1 MLFERWLYAW
11 RARLRAFL
19 DRDRVD
25 RDLDDE
31 LQHHVALEI
40 EARCARGI
48 PPAEARRQALAALG
62 GLAST
67 TEHVRASRFGASLEE
82 GVRDVRHGLRLLHRN
97 PGFTAAA
104 VLTLTLAI
112 GATTTIFS
120 IVDAVLLQP
129 PPFPDPDRLVTLWQ
143 TDPENDNRPVQG
155 APANFMDWREQA
167 RSLAHVA
174 AIEPWSFD
182 FTGAGEPEVL
192 YGSLVTEGFFEAL
205 GSSAAYGRTF
215 LPDEFRAGSQVVVLT
230 DGLWQRR
237 FGGDP
242 GILGQSLLLDGELH
256 TVVGVLAPDF
266 ELGLERTD
274 GDFYAPKA
282 IAEWEASERGGGW
295 WHVIGRVRPEVT
307 LAEAEA
313 EMDTVATRLAVDYPR
328 TNTGVG
334 ARVIPL
340 QARQVDGVRTNL
352 LLLWGAV
359 VFVLLI
365 ACVNVANLMLA
376 KSTQR
381 EQEFAIRAAV
391 GGGPGRLLR
400 QLLTESVMISALGGI
415 GGLVLTAGAI
425 YVIPVLIPDD
435 VPRLAQIAVNGRL
448 LGFSVGLV
456 VFTALLIGFA
466 PARKMLRQ
474 NINEPITRGRR
485 VGATAAQRRLRRV
498 LVAAE
503 VALAVV
509 LLVGAGLLLQSFAR
523 LVNVDLGFA
532 PEHTVALQVFLDEQT
547 EAGARVNFFRETLER
562 IRTLPGVAAAGA
574 VSSFPLGLADLTIE
588 TPLTIHDRPPPPP
601 GEELYTAV
609 SVATPGYLE
618 AMRLRLRNGRWFDD
632 RDDAEWLRVAVIN
645 ETLARQHWPETD
657 PLTRRLTVQV
667 YGRGF
672 EAEIIG
678 VVGAVRPGGFD
689 SRTRPEVFVPHAQG
703 GDGGITYDG
712 GMTYV
717 VRTVGDP
724 AADIPAIQDA
734 VWSVD
739 PFQTFYSVAKVDQLL
754 SDTLAARRFTTT
766 LLSLFGVA
774 ALVLAGLG
782 IYGVIAVATVQRTH
796 EIGLRLALGAAP
808 RAVVRMVVGGALG
821 LAGAGVAAGLL
832 AALVTSQ
839 ALASLLFEVSPT
851 DATTLAFVSLLLLLV
866 ATAAAYVPARR
877 AARVD
882 PLVALRIE

>member
-48 PPAEARRQALAALG
+48 PPTRAGIRTRSF
-62 GLAST
+62 GLVANRSG
-67 TEHVRASRFGASLEE
+67 ER
-82 GVRDVRHGLRLLHRN
+82 
-97 PGFTAAA
+97 
-104 VLTLTLAI
+104 
-112 GATTTIFS
+112 
-120 IVDAVLLQP
+120 QP
-129 PPFPDPDRLVTLWQ
+129 PSPGGP
-143 TDPENDNRPVQG
+143 
-155 APANFMDWREQA
+155 PANFMDWREQA
-167 RSLAHVA
+167 RSLDHVA

-295 WHVIGRVRPEVT
+295 WHVIGRVRPEDT
-307 LAEAEA
+307 LAEAQA

-365 ACVNVANLMLA
+365 TCVNVANLMLA

-381 EQEFAIRAAV
+381 EQEFAIRTAV

-425 YVIPVLIPDD
+425 YVIPVLMPDD

-474 NINEPITRGRR
+474 NINESITRGRR

-509 LLVGAGLLLQSFAR
+509 LLAGAGLLLRSFAR

-632 RDDAEWLRVAVIN
+632 RDDGEWLRVAVIN

-712 GMTYV
+712 WMTCV
-717 VRTVGDP
+717 VWTVGDP

>member
-1 MLFERWLYAW
+1 
-11 RARLRAFL
+11 
-19 DRDRVD
+19 
-25 RDLDDE
+25 
-31 LQHHVALEI
+31 
-40 EARCARGI
+40 
-48 PPAEARRQALAALG
+48 
-62 GLAST
+62 
-67 TEHVRASRFGASLEE
+67 
-82 GVRDVRHGLRLLHRN
+82 
-97 PGFTAAA
+97 
-104 VLTLTLAI
+104 
-112 GATTTIFS
+112 
-120 IVDAVLLQP
+120 
-129 PPFPDPDRLVTLWQ
+129 
-143 TDPENDNRPVQG
+143 
-155 APANFMDWREQA
+155 MDWREQA
-167 RSLAHVA
+167 RSLDHVA

-307 LAEAEA
+307 LAEAQA

-365 ACVNVANLMLA
+365 TCVNVANLMLA

-425 YVIPVLIPDD
+425 YVIPVLMPDD

-474 NINEPITRGRR
+474 NINESITRGRR

-509 LLVGAGLLLQSFAR
+509 LLAGAGLLLQSFAR

-532 PEHTVALQVFLDEQT
+532 PEHTVALQVFLDAQT

-632 RDDAEWLRVAVIN
+632 RDDGEWLRVAVIN
-645 ETLARQHWPETD
+645 ETLAPEGSRQ
-657 PLTRRLTVQV
+657 
-667 YGRGF
+667 
-672 EAEIIG
+672 
-678 VVGAVRPGGFD
+678 
-689 SRTRPEVFVPHAQG
+689 
-703 GDGGITYDG
+703 
-712 GMTYV
+712 V
-717 VRTVGDP
+717 VRAGPLLDLGVLVRR
-724 AADIPAIQDA
+724 IVVQHQ
-734 VWSVD
+734 VD
-739 PFQTFYSVAKVDQLL
+739 VQLHRHLPVDQPQERERLGDEI
-754 SDTLAARRFTTT
+754 DTR
-766 LLSLFGVA
+766 
-774 ALVLAGLG
+774 
-782 IYGVIAVATVQRTH
+782 
-796 EIGLRLALGAAP
+796 
-808 RAVVRMVVGGALG
+808 
-821 LAGAGVAAGLL
+821 
-832 AALVTSQ
+832 
-839 ALASLLFEVSPT
+839 
-851 DATTLAFVSLLLLLV
+851 
-866 ATAAAYVPARR
+866 
-877 AARVD
+877 
-882 PLVALRIE
+882 